1 MALETKLYHKMAQ
14 QLVMTPQLQQAIKM
28 LQLSKLELVEAIQQE
43 LEENPVLEEDLESRE
58 EGIEQEAP
66 SEQLAEEDWDSYLS
80 GSNFDKPASSYIDN
94 REEATFES
102 FTPQKTTLSEHLL
115 WQLRMSDI
123 DKRWQQIGEAL
134 IGSINDDGYLEVPVQ
149 EMADSL
155 GYDKEEIEKVLKTI
169 QDFDP
174 PGVGARDLKECL
186 LIQIRILGMGGS
198 IIEKIVSDHL
208 SFLGKRDYKGLAK
221 ILNAKLEDVMLAVKA
236 ISALEPKPGRP
247 FQHETASY
255 IIPDVYV
262 FKIGRDYVV
271 MPKIKAKR
279 VLYQVPP

>member
-155 GYDKEEIEKVLKTI
+155 GYDKEEIEKILKTI

-174 PGVGARDLKECL
+174 QTGQGTGFKFEAYDGQALLACIRRALATYRDAKAWKKV
-186 LIQIRILGMGGS
+186 QANGM
-198 IIEKIVSDHL
+198 
-208 SFLGKRDYKGLAK
+208 AK
-221 ILNAKLEDVMLAVKA
+221 DFSWKA
-236 ISALEPKPGRP
+236 SAAEYAQLY
-247 FQHETASY
+247 ETARKSRNLRAA
-255 IIPDVYV
+255 
-262 FKIGRDYVV
+262 GTSN
-271 MPKIKAKR
+271 
-279 VLYQVPP
+279 